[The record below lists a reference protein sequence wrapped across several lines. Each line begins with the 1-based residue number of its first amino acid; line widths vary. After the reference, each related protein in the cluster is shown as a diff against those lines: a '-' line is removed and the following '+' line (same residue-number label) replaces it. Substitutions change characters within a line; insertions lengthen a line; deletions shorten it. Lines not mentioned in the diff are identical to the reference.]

1 MTITLSNT
9 YLELGK
15 AFSQQ
20 NLPTPV
26 VNPLLLLWNQPLAET
41 LAIPFSAKDNDDF
54 LANIF
59 SGNELLPGSQ
69 PISQAY
75 SGHQF
80 GHFNPQLGDG
90 RAHLLGDITDT
101 NGQSWDVQLKG
112 SGTSFFSRQGDGRCA
127 LAPALREFI
136 MSEAMH
142 ALGVPT
148 TRCLAVVATGQAVYR
163 EQTHPGAVVTRIATS
178 HIRVGTFQY
187 FALRK
192 DIESLKKLTGYA
204 IARHYPELTTPDN
217 SPLTSEQVLEFFAAV
232 LNKQVKLVV
241 SWLRVGFIHGVM
253 NTDNTAIS
261 GETIDYGPC
270 AMMNHYHPDT
280 VFSSIDRNG
289 RYALANQSKIMQWN
303 MARLADCLLPLVDDD
318 EQLALAKVTPLL
330 KQFANDLQYGYFDMM
345 TDKLGIAEL
354 ANGDVELVNDLLT
367 FMAEK
372 RLDYTQTFLTLADNL
387 TSSEVARVM
396 DLDNDLIKADS
407 WQLWLK
413 SWYKRVT
420 GDLQSAKK
428 LMAKTNPRVIPRNHH
443 VERVLASTQQTGDLA
458 PLQQFLTVLQQPYSE
473 LAETA
478 NYQDAPVDGG
488 DNYQTFCGT

>member
-1 MTITLSNT
+1 M
-9 YLELGK
+9 
-15 AFSQQ
+15 
-20 NLPTPV
+20 
-26 VNPLLLLWNQPLAET
+26 
-41 LAIPFSAKDNDDF
+41 PFLAKDNDDF

-69 PISQAY
+69 PIAQAY

-90 RAHLLGDITDT
+90 RAHLLGDITDA

-136 MSEAMH
+136 MSEAMY

-163 EQTHPGAVVTRIATS
+163 EQTQPGAIVTRVATS

-192 DIESLKKLTGYA
+192 DIESLKKLTSYA
-204 IARHYPELTTPDN
+204 IVRHYPELTTTDN
-217 SPLTSEQVLEFFAAV
+217 SSLTSEQVLEFFAAV

-289 RYALANQSKIMQWN
+289 RYAFANQSKIMQWN
-303 MARLADCLLPLVDDD
+303 MARFADCLLPLVDDD
-318 EQLALAKVTPLL
+318 EQLALDKITPLL
-330 KQFANDLQYGYFDMM
+330 QQFANDLQYRYFDMM
-345 TDKLGIAEL
+345 ADKLGIAEL
-354 ANGDVELVNDLLT
+354 ANGDVELVNDLLAI
-367 FMAEK
+367 MAEK

-387 TSSEVARVM
+387 TPSEVARVI
-396 DLDNDLIKADS
+396 DLDNDSIKADT
-407 WQLWLK
+407 WQQWLN
-413 SWYKRVT
+413 SWYKRVE
-420 GDLQSAKK
+420 DDVHSAKK
-428 LMAKTNPRVIPRNHH
+428 LMAKSNPRVIPRNHH
-443 VERVLASTQQTGDLA
+443 VEGVLASTQQIGDLS
-458 PLQQFLTVLQQPYSE
+458 PLQQFLNVLQQPYSE
-473 LAETA
+473 LPETA
-478 NYQDAPVDGG
+478 NYQDRPVDGG

>member
-1 MTITLSNT
+1 
-9 YLELGK
+9 
-15 AFSQQ
+15 
-20 NLPTPV
+20 
-26 VNPLLLLWNQPLAET
+26 
-41 LAIPFSAKDNDDF
+41 
-54 LANIF
+54 
-59 SGNELLPGSQ
+59 
-69 PISQAY
+69 
-75 SGHQF
+75 
-80 GHFNPQLGDG
+80 
-90 RAHLLGDITDT
+90 
-101 NGQSWDVQLKG
+101 
-112 SGTSFFSRQGDGRCA
+112 
-127 LAPALREFI
+127 
-136 MSEAMH
+136 
-142 ALGVPT
+142 
-148 TRCLAVVATGQAVYR
+148 
-163 EQTHPGAVVTRIATS
+163 
-178 HIRVGTFQY
+178 
-187 FALRK
+187 
-192 DIESLKKLTGYA
+192 
-204 IARHYPELTTPDN
+204 
-217 SPLTSEQVLEFFAAV
+217 
-232 LNKQVKLVV
+232 V

-289 RYALANQSKIMQWN
+289 RYAFANQSKIMQWN
-303 MARLADCLLPLVDDD
+303 MARLADCLLLLVDDD
-318 EQLALAKVTPLL
+318 EQIALAKVTPLL

-354 ANGDVELVNDLLT
+354 ANGDVELVNDLLA

-413 SWYKRVT
+413 SWYKRVK

-473 LAETA
+473 LAETG